1 MKIPVIVCI
10 IIMSVNCLQAE
21 ISDQINYTKSKIEAK
36 NTQERKITQKLG
48 YLAIDIKKQKRKLVK
63 LKKDIADTKKKV
75 KSLRSK
81 INIKSS
87 KLKDME
93 KLYKELKRREEEVNK
108 KMTTIISKEIAITMI
123 NEGGDEN
130 NLQNVFDPG
139 SDDIVFNEILG
150 SYSTLLKEKF
160 AKTKKRYMKLQ
171 KNRKLIQNQLKQ
183 IESRLKSLF
192 KEQDKLKK
200 LQNIQSITVE
210 NLRKKETTYIRKL
223 ARIRQEKKS
232 LSSMLQKLKITK
244 KKKEKTV
251 IKATKNNI
259 NVRQIGSSYQKGDI
273 TKYRGKKTI
282 SPLKNYTITQKFG
295 NYQDPVYK
303 IKIFNEAVTLKPK
316 SPNSTVRNVLD
327 GKVVYASK
335 APMLNYV
342 VIVEHPNKLHT
353 IYAHMTKL
361 APTIKV
367 GKKIKSGYVIGRV
380 SDSLTFEVTQ
390 NEKHINPMELIR

>member
-1 MKIPVIVCI
+1 
-10 IIMSVNCLQAE
+10 MSVNYLQAE
-21 ISDQINYTKSKIEAK
+21 ISEQINYTKSKLEAK
-36 NTQERKITQKLG
+36 SSQEKKITQKLG
-48 YLAIDIKKQKRKLVK
+48 YLAVDIKKQKQKLIK
-63 LKKDIADTKKKV
+63 LKKDIAATKKRV
-75 KSLRSK
+75 KSLKSK

-93 KLYKELKRREEEVNK
+93 KLYKELKKREEEVNK
-108 KMTTIISKEIAITMI
+108 KMTAIISKEIAITMI
-123 NEGGDEN
+123 NEGGNDDG
-130 NLQNVFDPG
+130 LQNVFDAG
-139 SDDIVFNEILG
+139 SDDVVFNEILG
-150 SYSTLLKEKF
+150 SYSALLKEKF
-160 AKTKKRYMKLQ
+160 AKTKKRYIKLQ
-171 KNRKLIQNQLKQ
+171 KNRKLIQTQLKQ
-183 IESRLKSLF
+183 IESRLKNLF

-200 LQNIQSITVE
+200 LQNIQSITIE
-210 NLRKKETTYIRKL
+210 NLRKKESAYIRKL

-273 TKYRGKKTI
+273 IKYRGKKTI
-282 SPLKNYTITQKFG
+282 APLKHYTITQKFG

-353 IYAHMTKL
+353 IYAHMSKL